1 VCIALLQVGDTVSVH
16 VDYDRRS
23 FVAPNHTMT
32 HVLNYA
38 LRHVLIGNGRCF
50 DSYAARRVTGVLRS
64 DAFLERSLYLCHTC
78 SCLMW
83 L

>member
-38 LRHVLIGNGRCF
+38 LRHVLIGNGRFF
-50 DSYAARRVTGVLRS
+50 DSYAARRVVWLGFCVRTRVLNVV
-64 DAFLERSLYLCHTC
+64 YICVIHVHV
-78 SCLMW
+78 
-83 L
+83 

>member
-1 VCIALLQVGDTVSVH
+1 MSVH

-38 LRHVLIGNGRCF
+38 LRSVLLGPGMCSAVLALLLCVCWCITLCF
-50 DSYAARRVTGVLRS
+50 NIITYI
-64 DAFLERSLYLCHTC
+64 CHIVQY
-78 SCLMW
+78 
-83 L
+83 

>member
-1 VCIALLQVGDTVSVH
+1 MGDSVSVH

-38 LRHVLIGNGRCF
+38 LRSVLLGPGKC
-50 DSYAARRVTGVLRS
+50 SAVL
-64 DAFLERSLYLCHTC
+64 ALLLCVLVYYSVLQYNNVYMSHC
-78 SCLMW
+78 SV
-83 L
+83 